1 MCYNKVPIYGF
12 EVVMKFKKEEL
23 FTIPNILTY
32 IRLIAMPFFVWMMA
46 EYAVNK
52 EALKYLWAG
61 IGIFVFAEITDVCDG
76 YIARH
81 FNQVSDIGK
90 ILDPIA
96 DKLLQ
101 CIAMLMLCICGN
113 LHWIFAVVIIVKE
126 IYMGA
131 SSKYYMRA
139 SKRQVEQ
146 KSNKVG
152 KAGAAIYFIGI
163 ALAFFAGL
171 HKVVYYID
179 TAILTI
185 GSLLAIIAAIQYTVI
200 YNGQLKKIR
209 ESGILE
215 TLDRYG
221 NTLPSVSE
229 KATADGEE
237 KSDDNDGMKDE
248 NNNDASQD
256 V

>member
-1 MCYNKVPIYGF
+1 
-12 EVVMKFKKEEL
+12 MKFKKEEL

-32 IRLIAMPFFVWMMA
+32 IRLIAIPFFVWMMA
-46 EYAVNK
+46 EYAADK
-52 EALKYLWAG
+52 DALKYLWAG

-81 FNQVSDIGK
+81 FNQISDIGK

-96 DKLLQ
+96 DKVLQ

-113 LHWIFAVVIIVKE
+113 LYWIFAVVIIVKE

-131 SSKYYMRA
+131 TSKYYMRA

-171 HKVVYYID
+171 HEIVFYVD
-179 TAILTI
+179 TAILAV
-185 GSLLAIIAAIQYTVI
+185 GSILAIIAAVQYTVI
-200 YNGQLKKIR
+200 YNGQLRKVR
-209 ESGILE
+209 ESGILDK
-215 TLDRYG
+215 LDRLG
-221 NTLPSVSE
+221 NPLPEVVE
-229 KATADGEE
+229 REE
-237 KSDDNDGMKDE
+237 KSQEDDAQADISE
-248 NNNDASQD
+248 SDAQADSID
-256 V
+256 DKSEK

>member
-1 MCYNKVPIYGF
+1 
-12 EVVMKFKKEEL
+12 MKFKKEEL

-32 IRLIAMPFFVWMMA
+32 IRLIAIPFFVWMMA
-46 EYAVNK
+46 EYAADK
-52 EALKYLWAG
+52 DALKYLWAG

-81 FNQVSDIGK
+81 FNQISDIGK

-96 DKLLQ
+96 DKVLQ
-101 CIAMLMLCICGN
+101 CVAMLMLCICGN

-131 SSKYYMRA
+131 TSKYYMRA

-171 HKVVYYID
+171 HEIVFYVD
-179 TAILTI
+179 TAILAV
-185 GSLLAIIAAIQYTVI
+185 GSILAIIAAVQYTVI
-200 YNGQLKKIR
+200 YNGQLRKVR
-209 ESGILE
+209 ESGILDK
-215 TLDRYG
+215 LDRLG
-221 NTLPSVSE
+221 NPLPEVVE
-229 KATADGEE
+229 REE
-237 KSDDNDGMKDE
+237 KSQEDDAQSDISE
-248 NNNDASQD
+248 SDAQADSID
-256 V
+256 DKSAK

>member
-1 MCYNKVPIYGF
+1 
-12 EVVMKFKKEEL
+12 MKFKKEEL

-32 IRLIAMPFFVWMMA
+32 IRLIAIPFFVWMMA
-46 EYAVNK
+46 EYAADK
-52 EALKYLWAG
+52 DALKYLWAG

-81 FNQVSDIGK
+81 FNQISDIGK

-96 DKLLQ
+96 DKVLQ
-101 CIAMLMLCICGN
+101 CVAMLMLCICGN

-131 SSKYYMRA
+131 TSKYYMRA

-171 HKVVYYID
+171 HEIVFYVD
-179 TAILTI
+179 TAILAV
-185 GSLLAIIAAIQYTVI
+185 GSILAIIAAVQYTVI
-200 YNGQLKKIR
+200 YNGQLRKVR
-209 ESGILE
+209 ESGILDK
-215 TLDRYG
+215 LDRLG
-221 NTLPSVSE
+221 NPLPEVVE
-229 KATADGEE
+229 REE
-237 KSDDNDGMKDE
+237 KSQEDDTQSDISE
-248 NNNDASQD
+248 SDAQADSID
-256 V
+256 DKSEK

>member
-1 MCYNKVPIYGF
+1 
-12 EVVMKFKKEEL
+12 MKFKKEEL

-32 IRLIAMPFFVWMMA
+32 IRLIAIPFFVWMMA
-46 EYAVNK
+46 EYAADK
-52 EALKYLWAG
+52 DALKYLWAG

-81 FNQVSDIGK
+81 FNQISDIGK

-96 DKLLQ
+96 DKVLQ

-131 SSKYYMRA
+131 TSKYYMRA

-171 HKVVYYID
+171 HEIVFYVD
-179 TAILTI
+179 TAILAV
-185 GSLLAIIAAIQYTVI
+185 GSILAIIAAVQYTVI
-200 YNGQLKKIR
+200 YNGQLRKVR
-209 ESGILE
+209 ESGILDK
-215 TLDRYG
+215 LDRLG
-221 NTLPSVSE
+221 NPLPEVVE
-229 KATADGEE
+229 REE
-237 KSDDNDGMKDE
+237 KSQEDDTQSDISE
-248 NNNDASQD
+248 SDAQADSID
-256 V
+256 DKSEK

>member
-1 MCYNKVPIYGF
+1 
-12 EVVMKFKKEEL
+12 MKFKKEEL

-32 IRLIAMPFFVWMMA
+32 IRLIAIPFFVWMMA
-46 EYAVNK
+46 EYAADK
-52 EALKYLWAG
+52 DALKYLWAG

-81 FNQVSDIGK
+81 FNQISDIGK

-96 DKLLQ
+96 DKVLQ
-101 CIAMLMLCICGN
+101 CVAMLMLCICGN

-126 IYMGA
+126 IYMGVT
-131 SSKYYMRA
+131 SKYYMRA

-171 HKVVYYID
+171 HEIVFYVD
-179 TAILTI
+179 TAILAV
-185 GSLLAIIAAIQYTVI
+185 GSILAIIAAVQYTVI
-200 YNGQLKKIR
+200 YNGQLRKVR
-209 ESGILE
+209 ESGILDK
-215 TLDRYG
+215 LDRLG
-221 NTLPSVSE
+221 NPLPEVVE
-229 KATADGEE
+229 REE
-237 KSDDNDGMKDE
+237 KSQEDDTQSDISE
-248 NNNDASQD
+248 SDAQVDSID
-256 V
+256 DKSAK

>member
-1 MCYNKVPIYGF
+1 
-12 EVVMKFKKEEL
+12 MKFKKEEL

-32 IRLIAMPFFVWMMA
+32 IRLIAIPFFVWMMA
-46 EYAVNK
+46 EYAADK
-52 EALKYLWAG
+52 DALKYLWAG

-81 FNQVSDIGK
+81 FNQISDIGK

-96 DKLLQ
+96 DKVLQ

-131 SSKYYMRA
+131 TSKYYMRA

-171 HKVVYYID
+171 HEIVFYVD
-179 TAILTI
+179 TAILAV
-185 GSLLAIIAAIQYTVI
+185 GSILAIIAAVQYTVI
-200 YNGQLKKIR
+200 YNGQLRKVR
-209 ESGILE
+209 ESGILDK
-215 TLDRYG
+215 LDRLG
-221 NTLPSVSE
+221 NPLPEVVE
-229 KATADGEE
+229 REE
-237 KSDDNDGMKDE
+237 KSQEDDTQSDISESGAQADSIDDKSE
-248 NNNDASQD
+248 K
-256 V
+256 

>member
-1 MCYNKVPIYGF
+1 
-12 EVVMKFKKEEL
+12 MKFKKEEL

-32 IRLIAMPFFVWMMA
+32 IRLIAIPFFVWMMA
-46 EYAVNK
+46 EYAADK
-52 EALKYLWAG
+52 DALKYLWAG

-81 FNQVSDIGK
+81 FNQISDIGK

-96 DKLLQ
+96 DKVLQ
-101 CIAMLMLCICGN
+101 CVAMLMLCICGN

-131 SSKYYMRA
+131 TSKYYMRA

-171 HKVVYYID
+171 HEIVFYVD
-179 TAILTI
+179 TAILAI
-185 GSLLAIIAAIQYTVI
+185 SSILAIIAAVQYTVI
-200 YNGQLKKIR
+200 YNGQLRKVR
-209 ESGILE
+209 ESGILDK
-215 TLDRYG
+215 LDRLG
-221 NTLPSVSE
+221 NPLPEVVE
-229 KATADGEE
+229 REE
-237 KSDDNDGMKDE
+237 KSQEDDTQSDISE
-248 NNNDASQD
+248 SDAQVDSAD
-256 V
+256 DKSAK

>member
-1 MCYNKVPIYGF
+1 
-12 EVVMKFKKEEL
+12 MKFKKEEL

-32 IRLIAMPFFVWMMA
+32 IRLIAIPFFVWMMA
-46 EYAVNK
+46 EYAADK
-52 EALKYLWAG
+52 DALKYLWAG

-81 FNQVSDIGK
+81 FNQISDIGK

-96 DKLLQ
+96 DKVLQ

-131 SSKYYMRA
+131 TSKYYMRA

-171 HKVVYYID
+171 HEIVFYVD
-179 TAILTI
+179 TAILAV
-185 GSLLAIIAAIQYTVI
+185 GSILAIIAAVQYTVI
-200 YNGQLKKIR
+200 YNGQLRKVR
-209 ESGILE
+209 ESGILDK
-215 TLDRYG
+215 LDRLG
-221 NTLPSVSE
+221 NPLPEVVE
-229 KATADGEE
+229 REE
-237 KSDDNDGMKDE
+237 KSQEDDTQSDISE
-248 NNNDASQD
+248 SDAQADSID
-256 V
+256 DKFEK

>member
-1 MCYNKVPIYGF
+1 
-12 EVVMKFKKEEL
+12 MKFKKEEL

-32 IRLIAMPFFVWMMA
+32 IRLIAIPFFVWMMA
-46 EYAVNK
+46 EYAADK
-52 EALKYLWAG
+52 DALKYLWAG

-81 FNQVSDIGK
+81 FNQISDIGK

-96 DKLLQ
+96 DKVLQ

-126 IYMGA
+126 IYMGVT
-131 SSKYYMRA
+131 SKYYMRA

-171 HKVVYYID
+171 HEIVFYVD
-179 TAILTI
+179 TAILAV
-185 GSLLAIIAAIQYTVI
+185 GSILAIIAAVQYTVI
-200 YNGQLKKIR
+200 YNGQLRKVR
-209 ESGILE
+209 ESGILDK
-215 TLDRYG
+215 LDRLG
-221 NTLPSVSE
+221 NPLPEVVE
-229 KATADGEE
+229 REE
-237 KSDDNDGMKDE
+237 KSQEDDTQSDISE
-248 NNNDASQD
+248 SDAQADSID
-256 V
+256 DKSEK

>member
-1 MCYNKVPIYGF
+1 
-12 EVVMKFKKEEL
+12 MKFKKEEL

-32 IRLIAMPFFVWMMA
+32 IRLIAIPFFVWMMA
-46 EYAVNK
+46 EYAADK
-52 EALKYLWAG
+52 DALKYLWAG

-81 FNQVSDIGK
+81 FNQISDIGK

-96 DKLLQ
+96 DKVLQ

-131 SSKYYMRA
+131 TSKYYMRA

-171 HKVVYYID
+171 HEIVFYVD
-179 TAILTI
+179 TAILAV
-185 GSLLAIIAAIQYTVI
+185 GSILAIIAAVQYTVI
-200 YNGQLKKIR
+200 YNGQLRKVR
-209 ESGILE
+209 ESGILDK
-215 TLDRYG
+215 LDRLG
-221 NTLPSVSE
+221 NPLPEVVE
-229 KATADGEE
+229 REE
-237 KSDDNDGMKDE
+237 KSQEDDAQSDISE
-248 NNNDASQD
+248 SDAQADSID
-256 V
+256 DKSKK

>member
-1 MCYNKVPIYGF
+1 
-12 EVVMKFKKEEL
+12 MKFKKEEL

-46 EYAVNK
+46 EYAMDK

-81 FNQVSDIGK
+81 FNQISDIGK

-96 DKLLQ
+96 DKVLQ
-101 CIAMLMLCICGN
+101 CVAMLMLCICGN
-113 LHWIFAVVIIVKE
+113 LHWIFAVVIIAKE
-126 IYMGA
+126 IYMGVT
-131 SSKYYMRA
+131 SKYYMRA

-152 KAGAAIYFIGI
+152 KAGAVIYFIGI

-171 HKVVYYID
+171 HEIVFYVD
-179 TAILTI
+179 TAILAI
-185 GSLLAIIAAIQYTVI
+185 GSILAIIAAVQYTVI
-200 YNGQLKKIR
+200 YNGQLRKVR
-209 ESGILE
+209 ESGILD

-221 NTLPSVSE
+221 NPLPKVE
-229 KATADGEE
+229 DRKQDDAEADAKDGDSTKESDGGNKDGKTEE
-237 KSDDNDGMKDE
+237 
-248 NNNDASQD
+248 
-256 V
+256 

>member
-1 MCYNKVPIYGF
+1 
-12 EVVMKFKKEEL
+12 MKFKKEEL

-32 IRLIAMPFFVWMMA
+32 IRLIAIPFFVWMMA
-46 EYAVNK
+46 EYAADK
-52 EALKYLWAG
+52 DALKYLWAG

-81 FNQVSDIGK
+81 FNQISDIGK

-96 DKLLQ
+96 DKVLQ
-101 CIAMLMLCICGN
+101 CVAMLMLCICGN

-126 IYMGA
+126 IYMGVT
-131 SSKYYMRA
+131 SKYYMRA

-171 HKVVYYID
+171 HEIVFYVD
-179 TAILTI
+179 TAILAV
-185 GSLLAIIAAIQYTVI
+185 GSILAIIAAVQYTVI
-200 YNGQLKKIR
+200 YNGQLRKVR
-209 ESGILE
+209 ESGILDK
-215 TLDRYG
+215 LDKLG
-221 NTLPSVSE
+221 NPLPEVVE
-229 KATADGEE
+229 KEE
-237 KSDDNDGMKDE
+237 KSQEDDTQSDISE
-248 NNNDASQD
+248 SDAHADSID
-256 V
+256 DKSAK

>member
-1 MCYNKVPIYGF
+1 
-12 EVVMKFKKEEL
+12 MKFKKEEL

-32 IRLIAMPFFVWMMA
+32 IRLIAIPFFVWMMA
-46 EYAVNK
+46 EYAADK
-52 EALKYLWAG
+52 DALKYLWAG

-81 FNQVSDIGK
+81 FNQISDIGK

-96 DKLLQ
+96 DKVLQ
-101 CIAMLMLCICGN
+101 CVAMLMLCICGN

-126 IYMGA
+126 IYMGVM
-131 SSKYYMRA
+131 SKYYMRA

-171 HKVVYYID
+171 HEIVFYVD
-179 TAILTI
+179 TAILAV
-185 GSLLAIIAAIQYTVI
+185 GSTLAIIAAVQYTVI
-200 YNGQLKKIR
+200 YNGQLRKVR
-209 ESGILE
+209 ESGILDK
-215 TLDRYG
+215 LDRLG
-221 NTLPSVSE
+221 NPLPEVVE
-229 KATADGEE
+229 REE
-237 KSDDNDGMKDE
+237 KSQEDDAQSDISE
-248 NNNDASQD
+248 SDAQADSID
-256 V
+256 DKSEK

>member
-1 MCYNKVPIYGF
+1 
-12 EVVMKFKKEEL
+12 MKFKKEEL

-32 IRLIAMPFFVWMMA
+32 IRLISMPFFVWMMA
-46 EYAVNK
+46 EYAADK

-81 FNQVSDIGK
+81 FNMVSDIGK

-96 DKLLQ
+96 DKVLQ
-101 CIAMLMLCICGN
+101 CVAMLMLCICGN
-113 LHWIFAVVIIVKE
+113 LHWIFAVIIIAKE
-126 IYMGA
+126 VYMGVT
-131 SSKYYMRA
+131 SKYYMRA

-171 HKVVYYID
+171 HKIVYYVD
-179 TAILTI
+179 TAILAI
-185 GSLLAIIAAIQYTVI
+185 GSILAIIAATQYTVI
-200 YNGQLKKIR
+200 YNGQLKRIR
-209 ESGILE
+209 ESGILDK
-215 TLDRYG
+215 LDRYG
-221 NTLPSVSE
+221 NPVAEVKEKTEADEPQSDEKNDGGESVDRE
-229 KATADGEE
+229 DKGEE
-237 KSDDNDGMKDE
+237 SADN
-248 NNNDASQD
+248 N
-256 V
+256 